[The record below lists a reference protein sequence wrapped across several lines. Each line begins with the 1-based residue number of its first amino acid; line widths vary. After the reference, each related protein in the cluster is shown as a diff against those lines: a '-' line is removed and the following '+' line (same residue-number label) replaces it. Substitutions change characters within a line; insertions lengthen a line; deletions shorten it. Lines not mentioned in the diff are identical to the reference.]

1 MMKKALSFLSVF
13 MVLAAVCGFTPS
25 YADTVS
31 FEFDNDIIIPNKL
44 NTNKRH
50 SDDDYSNGVRF
61 DYLRQEWGFALGQS
75 MYTPMDLQTTEN
87 QIGDRQ
93 YAGYLYF
100 EVNYRRNP
108 LEFYALQ
115 IGFIGKNSLAEETQD
130 LVHKWLSCKKPLG
143 WDNQIDGHGV
153 EAEVIVKKM
162 FWLYH
167 NDWYYLTPTLTGSAG
182 SVNVIGSVGLF
193 QYFALG
199 GYMPGYDTGLPVVEI
214 RGVSPFKS
222 YLMMGVDCDFV
233 AYNYFLDADESTVD
247 KKPVVFEGLVGA
259 GFTWHGFGVDFNYCL
274 RSKEYDQQRNLA
286 HFGIV
291 KFRYT
296 F

>member
-1 MMKKALSFLSVF
+1 MRQTLFSLI
-13 MVLAAVCGFTPS
+13 LAAVLLPLSTL
-25 YADTVS
+25 ADTFS

-50 SDDDYSNGVRF
+50 SDDDYSNGVRL
-61 DYLRQEWGFALGQS
+61 DYLWDHWGLALGQS
-75 MYTPMDLQTTEN
+75 MYTPMNIQTTEN

-93 YAGYLYF
+93 YAGYLYL
-100 EVNYRRNP
+100 EGNYRRTP

-115 IGFIGKNSLAEETQD
+115 IGFIGENSYAHETQD
-130 LVHKWLSCKKPLG
+130 FVHKVLDCKKPLG
-143 WDNQIDGHGV
+143 WDNQIEGHGI
-153 EAEVIVKKM
+153 EAELIAKKM

-167 NDWYYLTPTLTGSAG
+167 NDWYYLTPVLTGSAG

-199 GYMPGYDTGLPVVEI
+199 GYTPGYDTGLPVVEV
-214 RGVSPFKS
+214 RGASPFKS

-247 KKPVVFEGLVGA
+247 KKPVVAEALVGI
-259 GFTWHGFGVDFNYCL
+259 GCTWHGFGVDFSYCL